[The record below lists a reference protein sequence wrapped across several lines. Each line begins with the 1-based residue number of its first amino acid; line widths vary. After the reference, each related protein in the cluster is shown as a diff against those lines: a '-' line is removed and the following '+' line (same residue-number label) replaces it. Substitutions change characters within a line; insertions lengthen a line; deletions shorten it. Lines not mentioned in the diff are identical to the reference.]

1 MKKDKIDY
9 KREIIAG
16 ITTFLSMGY
25 IIIVNPLILSNAGM
39 PMGALVT
46 STCITAGIATIMM
59 GVVTNT
65 PLALASGMGTN
76 AFFAFSLV
84 KGMNIP
90 WEVALAA
97 VFVEGIIFI
106 ILSLSKIRENI
117 INAIPM
123 NLKYSI
129 SVGIGFFIAFIGL
142 VNSNI
147 IVKNEATLIGIGN
160 FMDLQVLITL
170 LGFVLICVF
179 EMKGVR
185 GSILL
190 SICVITLISWGYC
203 LFDKESAMSIGLK
216 LPDGFLRYESFFPI
230 FNKLNF
236 SYILNENL
244 WNFLFIVFILLFN
257 DIFDTVGTLVGVATK
272 GNMIDSDGNVRNA
285 GKILLVDAIATT
297 FGAVMGVSTVTTYIE
312 SSTGVASGGRTGVT
326 SIMTGI
332 LFVLSIF
339 FAPLFIAVPT
349 SAISATL
356 IYVGFLMCKE
366 IKNIDFTNMKEA
378 IPSFLI
384 LLLIP
389 LTYNIA
395 SGIGIG
401 ITFYVIMSLL
411 YNFFRKEYVSVSPI
425 IIVLSCVFVL
435 KLLLSS

>member
-39 PMGALVT
+39 PIGALVT
-46 STCITAGIATIMM
+46 STCITAGLATIMM

-97 VFVEGIIFI
+97 VFIEGIIFI

-117 INAIPM
+117 INAISM

-179 EMKGVR
+179 V
-185 GSILL
+185 
-190 SICVITLISWGYC
+190 
-203 LFDKESAMSIGLK
+203 
-216 LPDGFLRYESFFPI
+216 
-230 FNKLNF
+230 
-236 SYILNENL
+236 
-244 WNFLFIVFILLFN
+244 
-257 DIFDTVGTLVGVATK
+257 
-272 GNMIDSDGNVRNA
+272 
-285 GKILLVDAIATT
+285 
-297 FGAVMGVSTVTTYIE
+297 
-312 SSTGVASGGRTGVT
+312 
-326 SIMTGI
+326 
-332 LFVLSIF
+332 
-339 FAPLFIAVPT
+339 
-349 SAISATL
+349 
-356 IYVGFLMCKE
+356 
-366 IKNIDFTNMKEA
+366 KEA

-389 LTYNIA
+389 LTYNIS